1 MKKIEIINKRNEVEK
16 RDRIINIM
24 SEEKDGSEEEKMD
37 RIEVLMRI
45 GEDKRVKREERL
57 VNKEDVR

>member
-1 MKKIEIINKRNEVEK
+1 
-16 RDRIINIM
+16 M